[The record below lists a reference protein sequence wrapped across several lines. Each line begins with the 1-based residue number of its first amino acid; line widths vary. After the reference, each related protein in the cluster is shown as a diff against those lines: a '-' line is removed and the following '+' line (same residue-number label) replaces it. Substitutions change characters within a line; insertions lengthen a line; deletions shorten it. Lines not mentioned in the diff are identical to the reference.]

1 MAYDKNR
8 GRAAGTPSFY
18 KTVGQKHTHGENT
31 GEWTREQ
38 RARHEEGDFKPRA
51 PKGGERFDAPK
62 DFKRDDR
69 RPARPDNRGNYEHGG
84 APARGTRNRSVSP
97 DRPIYQDAFEGAPEF
112 ERRPA
117 PARAQRF
124 DERRPAPA
132 RAQSFDEHR
141 PAPLRE
147 PRFEER
153 RPATMREPR
162 FDEHRPAPMPAPRFD
177 ERRPAPV
184 PPMPAPQ
191 APELIENIIVGRNPI
206 REAVKNGRELERILV
221 QRGELSGSA
230 REIVAKA
237 RERHIVVQEVDKARL
252 DAIYPN
258 HQGMIAYASAA
269 SYSTVDEMFA
279 DAEAKGEKPFLIVL
293 DGITDPHNLGAIIRT
308 AECVGAHGVI
318 IQQRRSVGLTP
329 AAVKAAAGA
338 AEYMKVAKVVNITRT
353 LAELKERGVWVIGAD
368 MDGQKLSETDL
379 TGATALVIGAEGEGI
394 SRLVKDECDLTVAL
408 PMRGH
413 IDSLNA
419 SVAAGVLMYAVRT
432 ARGD

>member
-69 RPARPDNRGNYEHGG
+69 RPARTDNRGHYEHGG

-124 DERRPAPA
+124 DERRPAP
-132 RAQSFDEHR
+132 
-141 PAPLRE
+141 LRE
-147 PRFEER
+147 PHFEER
-153 RPATMREPR
+153 RPAPMREPR

-184 PPMPAPQ
+184 PPIPAPQ
-191 APELIENIIVGRNPI
+191 DPELIENIIVGRNPI

-269 SYSTVDEMFA
+269 RYSTVDDMFA

-338 AEYMKVAKVVNITRT
+338 AEYLKVAKVVNITRT

>member
-69 RPARPDNRGNYEHGG
+69 RPARTDNRGHYEHGG
-84 APARGTRNRSVSP
+84 APVRGTRNRSVSP

-147 PRFEER
+147 PHFEER
-153 RPATMREPR
+153 RPAPMREPR
-162 FDEHRPAPMPAPRFD
+162 FDEHRPAPMPAPRFE

-191 APELIENIIVGRNPI
+191 DPELIENIIVGRNPI

-269 SYSTVDEMFA
+269 SYSTVDDMFA

>member
-69 RPARPDNRGNYEHGG
+69 RPARPDNRGHYEHGG

-97 DRPIYQDAFEGAPEF
+97 DRPIYQDAFESAPEF

-124 DERRPAPA
+124 DERRPAPM
-132 RAQSFDEHR
+132 
-141 PAPLRE
+141 RE
-147 PRFEER
+147 PHFDER
-153 RPATMREPR
+153 RPAPMREPR

-191 APELIENIIVGRNPI
+191 DPELIENIIVGRNPI

-269 SYSTVDEMFA
+269 SYSTVDDMFA

>member
-69 RPARPDNRGNYEHGG
+69 RPARPDNRGHYEHGG

-141 PAPLRE
+141 PAPMRE

-153 RPATMREPR
+153 
-162 FDEHRPAPMPAPRFD
+162 RPAPMPAPRFD

-191 APELIENIIVGRNPI
+191 DPELIENIIVGRNPI

-269 SYSTVDEMFA
+269 SYSTVDDMFA

>member
-51 PKGGERFDAPK
+51 SKGGERFDAPK

-69 RPARPDNRGNYEHGG
+69 RPARPDNRGHYEYGG

-132 RAQSFDEHR
+132 RAQSFDEYRPAPLREPHFEERR

-147 PRFEER
+147 PRF
-153 RPATMREPR
+153 
-162 FDEHRPAPMPAPRFD
+162 DNHRPAPMPAPRFD

-191 APELIENIIVGRNPI
+191 DPELIENIIVGRNPI

-269 SYSTVDEMFA
+269 SYSTVDDMFA

>member
-69 RPARPDNRGNYEHGG
+69 RPARLDNRGHYEYGG

-132 RAQSFDEHR
+132 RAHSFDEHR

-147 PRFEER
+147 PHFEER
-153 RPATMREPR
+153 RPAPMREPR
-162 FDEHRPAPMPAPRFD
+162 FDNHRPAPMPAPRFD
-177 ERRPAPV
+177 ERRPALV

-191 APELIENIIVGRNPI
+191 DPELIENIIVGRNPI

-269 SYSTVDEMFA
+269 SYSTVDDMFA

>member
-69 RPARPDNRGNYEHGG
+69 RPARPDNRGHYEHGG

-97 DRPIYQDAFEGAPEF
+97 DRPIYQDAFESAPEF

-124 DERRPAPA
+124 DERRPAPM
-132 RAQSFDEHR
+132 REPHFDERR
-141 PAPLRE
+141 PAPMRE

-153 RPATMREPR
+153 RPAPMREPR
-162 FDEHRPAPMPAPRFD
+162 FDAHRPAPMPAPRFD
-177 ERRPAPV
+177 ERRHAPV

-191 APELIENIIVGRNPI
+191 DPELIENIIVGRNPI

-269 SYSTVDEMFA
+269 SYSTVDDMFA

>member
-69 RPARPDNRGNYEHGG
+69 RPARPDNRGHYEHGG

-97 DRPIYQDAFEGAPEF
+97 DRPIYQDAFESAPEF

-124 DERRPAPA
+124 DERRPAPM
-132 RAQSFDEHR
+132 
-141 PAPLRE
+141 RE
-147 PRFEER
+147 PHFEER
-153 RPATMREPR
+153 RPAPMREPR

-191 APELIENIIVGRNPI
+191 DPELIENIIVGRNPI

-269 SYSTVDEMFA
+269 SYSTVDDMFA

>member
-69 RPARPDNRGNYEHGG
+69 RPARPDNRGHYEHGG

-124 DERRPAPA
+124 DDRRPAPA
-132 RAQSFDEHR
+132 RTQSFDEHR
-141 PAPLRE
+141 PAP
-147 PRFEER
+147 
-153 RPATMREPR
+153 MREPR

-191 APELIENIIVGRNPI
+191 DPELIENIIVGRNPI

-269 SYSTVDEMFA
+269 SYSTVDDMFA

>member
-18 KTVGQKHTHGENT
+18 KTVGQKHSHGENT

-69 RPARPDNRGNYEHGG
+69 RPARPDNRGHYEHGG
-84 APARGTRNRSVSP
+84 VPARGTRNRSVSP

-124 DERRPAPA
+124 DE
-132 RAQSFDEHR
+132 HR
-141 PAPLRE
+141 PAPMRE
-147 PRFEER
+147 PHFEER
-153 RPATMREPR
+153 RPAPMREPR

-191 APELIENIIVGRNPI
+191 DPELIENIIVGRNPI

-269 SYSTVDEMFA
+269 SYSTVDDMFA

-368 MDGQKLSETDL
+368 MNGQKLSETDL

>member
-69 RPARPDNRGNYEHGG
+69 RPARPDNRGHYEHGG
-84 APARGTRNRSVSP
+84 VPARGTRNRSVSP

-124 DERRPAPA
+124 DE
-132 RAQSFDEHR
+132 HR
-141 PAPLRE
+141 PAPMRE
-147 PRFEER
+147 PHFEER
-153 RPATMREPR
+153 RPAPMREPR

-191 APELIENIIVGRNPI
+191 DPELIENIIVGRNPI

-269 SYSTVDEMFA
+269 SYSTVDDMFA

-368 MDGQKLSETDL
+368 MNGQKLSETDL

-432 ARGD
+432 ARGDKNEKHSARRRV

>member
-69 RPARPDNRGNYEHGG
+69 RPARPDNRSHYEHGG

-132 RAQSFDEHR
+132 RTQSFDEHR
-141 PAPLRE
+141 PAPMRE
-147 PRFEER
+147 PHFEER
-153 RPATMREPR
+153 RPAPMREPR
-162 FDEHRPAPMPAPRFD
+162 FDAHRPAPMPAPRFD

-191 APELIENIIVGRNPI
+191 DPELIENIIVGRNPI

-269 SYSTVDEMFA
+269 SYSTVDDMFA

>member
-117 PARAQRF
+117 PART
-124 DERRPAPA
+124 
-132 RAQSFDEHR
+132 QSFDEHR

-153 RPATMREPR
+153 RPAPLREPR

-191 APELIENIIVGRNPI
+191 DPELIENIIVGRNPI

-269 SYSTVDEMFA
+269 SYSTVDDMFA
-279 DAEAKGEKPFLIVL
+279 NAEAKGEKPFLIVL

>member
-69 RPARPDNRGNYEHGG
+69 RPARPDNRGHYEHGG
-84 APARGTRNRSVSP
+84 VPARGTRNRSVSP
-97 DRPIYQDAFEGAPEF
+97 DRPIYQDAFESAPEF

-124 DERRPAPA
+124 DDRRPAPM
-132 RAQSFDEHR
+132 
-141 PAPLRE
+141 RE
-147 PRFEER
+147 PHFEER
-153 RPATMREPR
+153 RPAPLREPR

-191 APELIENIIVGRNPI
+191 DPELIENIIVGRNPI

-269 SYSTVDEMFA
+269 SYSTVDDMFA

>member
-38 RARHEEGDFKPRA
+38 RARHEEDDFKPRA

-191 APELIENIIVGRNPI
+191 DPELIENIIVGRNPI

-269 SYSTVDEMFA
+269 SYSTVDDMFA

>member
-69 RPARPDNRGNYEHGG
+69 RPARPDNRGHYEHGG

-124 DERRPAPA
+124 DERRPAPM
-132 RAQSFDEHR
+132 
-141 PAPLRE
+141 RE
-147 PRFEER
+147 PHFEER
-153 RPATMREPR
+153 RPAPMREPR

-191 APELIENIIVGRNPI
+191 DPELIENIIVGRNPI

-269 SYSTVDEMFA
+269 SYSTVDDMFA

>member
-97 DRPIYQDAFEGAPEF
+97 DRPIYQDAFESAPEF
-112 ERRPA
+112 ERRPT

-124 DERRPAPA
+124 DERRPAPM
-132 RAQSFDEHR
+132 
-141 PAPLRE
+141 RE
-147 PRFEER
+147 PHFEER
-153 RPATMREPR
+153 RPAPMREPR

-191 APELIENIIVGRNPI
+191 DPELIENIIVGRNPI

-269 SYSTVDEMFA
+269 SYSTVDDMFA

>member
-117 PARAQRF
+117 PART
-124 DERRPAPA
+124 
-132 RAQSFDEHR
+132 QS
-141 PAPLRE
+141 
-147 PRFEER
+147 
-153 RPATMREPR
+153 

-177 ERRPAPV
+177 ERRHAPV

-191 APELIENIIVGRNPI
+191 DPELIENIIVGRNPI

-269 SYSTVDEMFA
+269 SYSTVDDMFA

>member
-69 RPARPDNRGNYEHGG
+69 RPARTDNRGHYEHGG
-84 APARGTRNRSVSP
+84 ASARGTRNRSVSP

-124 DERRPAPA
+124 DERRPAPT
-132 RAQSFDEHR
+132 RTQSFDEHR

-153 RPATMREPR
+153 RPAPMREPR
-162 FDEHRPAPMPAPRFD
+162 FDEHRSAPMREPRFD

-191 APELIENIIVGRNPI
+191 DPELIENIIVGRNPI

-269 SYSTVDEMFA
+269 SYSTVDDMFA

-368 MDGQKLSETDL
+368 MNGQKLSETDL

>member
-117 PARAQRF
+117 PART
-124 DERRPAPA
+124 
-132 RAQSFDEHR
+132 QSFDEHR
-141 PAPLRE
+141 PAPMRE

-153 RPATMREPR
+153 RPAPMREPR
-162 FDEHRPAPMPAPRFD
+162 FDAHRPAPMPAPRFD
-177 ERRPAPV
+177 ERRSAPV
-184 PPMPAPQ
+184 PPMPALQ
-191 APELIENIIVGRNPI
+191 DPELIENIIVGRNPI

-269 SYSTVDEMFA
+269 SYSTVDDMFA

>member
-1 MAYDKNR
+1 MIR
-8 GRAAGTPSFY
+8 IAGARQARPAFH

-69 RPARPDNRGNYEHGG
+69 RPARTDNRGHYEHGG

-132 RAQSFDEHR
+132 RTQSFDERR

-153 RPATMREPR
+153 RPAPLREPR

-191 APELIENIIVGRNPI
+191 DPELIENIIVGRNPI

-269 SYSTVDEMFA
+269 SYSTVDDMFA

>member
-69 RPARPDNRGNYEHGG
+69 RPARPDNRGHYEHGG

-124 DERRPAPA
+124 DERRPAP
-132 RAQSFDEHR
+132 
-141 PAPLRE
+141 
-147 PRFEER
+147 
-153 RPATMREPR
+153 
-162 FDEHRPAPMPAPRFD
+162 
-177 ERRPAPV
+177 V

-191 APELIENIIVGRNPI
+191 DPELIENIIVGRNPI

-269 SYSTVDEMFA
+269 SYSTVDDMFA

>member
-97 DRPIYQDAFEGAPEF
+97 DRPIYQDAFESAPEF

-132 RAQSFDEHR
+132 RTQNFDEHR
-141 PAPLRE
+141 HAPMRE
-147 PRFEER
+147 PHFEER
-153 RPATMREPR
+153 RPAPMREPR

-191 APELIENIIVGRNPI
+191 DPELIENIIVGRNPI

-269 SYSTVDEMFA
+269 SYSTVDDMFA

-419 SVAAGVLMYAVRT
+419 SVAAGVLMYAVMRS
-432 ARGD
+432 R

>member
-69 RPARPDNRGNYEHGG
+69 RPARLDNRGHYEYGG

-132 RAQSFDEHR
+132 RAHSFDEHR

-147 PRFEER
+147 PHFEER
-153 RPATMREPR
+153 RPAPLREPR
-162 FDEHRPAPMPAPRFD
+162 FDNHRPAPMPAPRFD
-177 ERRPAPV
+177 ERRPALV

-191 APELIENIIVGRNPI
+191 DPELIENIIVGRNPI

-269 SYSTVDEMFA
+269 SYSTVDDMFA

>member
-51 PKGGERFDAPK
+51 PKGGERFDSPK

-69 RPARPDNRGNYEHGG
+69 RPARTDNRGHYEHGG

-124 DERRPAPA
+124 DDRRPAPA
-132 RAQSFDEHR
+132 RTQSFDEHR

-147 PRFEER
+147 PHFEER
-153 RPATMREPR
+153 RPAPMREPR
-162 FDEHRPAPMPAPRFD
+162 FDEHRPAPMPAPQD
-177 ERRPAPV
+177 
-184 PPMPAPQ
+184 
-191 APELIENIIVGRNPI
+191 PELIENIIVGRNPI

-258 HQGMIAYASAA
+258 HQGMLAYASAA
-269 SYSTVDEMFA
+269 SYSTVDDMFA

>member
-69 RPARPDNRGNYEHGG
+69 RPARPDNRGHYEYGG

-147 PRFEER
+147 PHFEER
-153 RPATMREPR
+153 RPAPLREPR
-162 FDEHRPAPMPAPRFD
+162 FDNHRPAPQD
-177 ERRPAPV
+177 
-184 PPMPAPQ
+184 
-191 APELIENIIVGRNPI
+191 PELIENIIVGRNPI

-269 SYSTVDEMFA
+269 SYSTVDDMFA

>member
-117 PARAQRF
+117 PART
-124 DERRPAPA
+124 
-132 RAQSFDEHR
+132 QSFDEHR

-153 RPATMREPR
+153 RPAPMREPR

-177 ERRPAPV
+177 ERRHAPV

-191 APELIENIIVGRNPI
+191 DPELIENIIVGRNPI

-269 SYSTVDEMFA
+269 SYSTVDDMFA

>member
-117 PARAQRF
+117 RAQRF

-132 RAQSFDEHR
+132 RTQSFDEHR
-141 PAPLRE
+141 PAPMRE
-147 PRFEER
+147 PHFEER
-153 RPATMREPR
+153 RPAPMREPR

-191 APELIENIIVGRNPI
+191 DPELIENIIVGRNPI

-269 SYSTVDEMFA
+269 SYSTVDDMFA

>member
-69 RPARPDNRGNYEHGG
+69 RPARPDNRGHYEYGG

-147 PRFEER
+147 PHFEER
-153 RPATMREPR
+153 RPAPLREPR
-162 FDEHRPAPMPAPRFD
+162 FDNHRPAPMPAPRFD

-191 APELIENIIVGRNPI
+191 DPELIENIIVGRNPI

-269 SYSTVDEMFA
+269 SYSTVDDMFA

-308 AECVGAHGVI
+308 AERVGAHGVI

>member
-31 GEWTREQ
+31 GEWTRAQ
-38 RARHEEGDFKPRA
+38 RARHEEGDFKPHA

-69 RPARPDNRGNYEHGG
+69 RPARPDNRGHYEYGG

-141 PAPLRE
+141 SVPLRE
-147 PRFEER
+147 PHFEER
-153 RPATMREPR
+153 RPT
-162 FDEHRPAPMPAPRFD
+162 PMPAPRFD

-191 APELIENIIVGRNPI
+191 DPELIENIIVGRNPI

-269 SYSTVDEMFA
+269 SYSTVDDMFA

>member
-31 GEWTREQ
+31 GEWMREQ

-69 RPARPDNRGNYEHGG
+69 RPARPDNRGHYEHGG

-112 ERRPA
+112 DRRPA

-124 DERRPAPA
+124 DERRPAPM
-132 RAQSFDEHR
+132 
-141 PAPLRE
+141 RE
-147 PRFEER
+147 PHFEER
-153 RPATMREPR
+153 RPAPMREPR

-191 APELIENIIVGRNPI
+191 DPELIENIIVGRNPI

-269 SYSTVDEMFA
+269 SYSTVDDMFA

>member
-69 RPARPDNRGNYEHGG
+69 RPARPDNRGHYEHGG
-84 APARGTRNRSVSP
+84 APSRGTRNRSVSP
-97 DRPIYQDAFEGAPEF
+97 DRPIYQDAFESAPEF

-132 RAQSFDEHR
+132 RTQSFDEHR

-153 RPATMREPR
+153 RPAPMREPR

-191 APELIENIIVGRNPI
+191 DPELIENIIVGRNPI

-269 SYSTVDEMFA
+269 DMFA

>member
-18 KTVGQKHTHGENT
+18 KTVGQKHTHGANT

-51 PKGGERFDAPK
+51 PRGGERFDAPK

-69 RPARPDNRGNYEHGG
+69 RPARPDNRGHYEHGG

-132 RAQSFDEHR
+132 RTQSFDEHR

-153 RPATMREPR
+153 RPASMREPR
-162 FDEHRPAPMPAPRFD
+162 FDEHRPAPMPTPRFD

-191 APELIENIIVGRNPI
+191 DPELIENIIVGRNPI

-269 SYSTVDEMFA
+269 SYSTVDDMFA

>member
-69 RPARPDNRGNYEHGG
+69 RPARPDNRGHYEHGG

-112 ERRPA
+112 DRRPA

-124 DERRPAPA
+124 DERRPAPM
-132 RAQSFDEHR
+132 
-141 PAPLRE
+141 RE
-147 PRFEER
+147 PHFEER
-153 RPATMREPR
+153 RPAPMREPR

-191 APELIENIIVGRNPI
+191 DPELIENIIVGRNPI

-269 SYSTVDEMFA
+269 SYSTVDDMFA

>member
-69 RPARPDNRGNYEHGG
+69 RPARTDNRGHYEHGG
-84 APARGTRNRSVSP
+84 APVRGTRNRSVSP

-112 ERRPA
+112 ERRLA

-132 RAQSFDEHR
+132 RTQSFDEHH
-141 PAPLRE
+141 PAPMRE

-153 RPATMREPR
+153 RPAPMREPR
-162 FDEHRPAPMPAPRFD
+162 FDEHRPAPMREPRFD

-191 APELIENIIVGRNPI
+191 DPELIENIIVGRNPI

-269 SYSTVDEMFA
+269 SYSTVDDMFA

>member
-84 APARGTRNRSVSP
+84 ALARGTRNRSVSP
-97 DRPIYQDAFEGAPEF
+97 DRPIYQDAFESAPEF

-132 RAQSFDEHR
+132 RTQNFDEHR
-141 PAPLRE
+141 PAP
-147 PRFEER
+147 
-153 RPATMREPR
+153 MREPR

-191 APELIENIIVGRNPI
+191 DSELIENIIVGRNPI

-252 DAIYPN
+252 DAIYPS

-269 SYSTVDEMFA
+269 SYSTVDDMFA

>member
-69 RPARPDNRGNYEHGG
+69 RPARTDNRGHYEHGG
-84 APARGTRNRSVSP
+84 APVRGTRNRSISP

-112 ERRPA
+112 ERRS
-117 PARAQRF
+117 
-124 DERRPAPA
+124 APA

-141 PAPLRE
+141 PAPMPA

-153 RPATMREPR
+153 RPAPLREPR
-162 FDEHRPAPMPAPRFD
+162 FDNHRPAPMPAPRFD

-191 APELIENIIVGRNPI
+191 DPELIENIIVGRNPI

-269 SYSTVDEMFA
+269 SYSTVDDMFA

>member
-69 RPARPDNRGNYEHGG
+69 RPARTDNRGHYEHGG
-84 APARGTRNRSVSP
+84 APARGTRNSSVSP

-117 PARAQRF
+117 PARAQ
-124 DERRPAPA
+124 
-132 RAQSFDEHR
+132 SFDEHR

-147 PRFEER
+147 PHFEER
-153 RPATMREPR
+153 RPAPMREPR

-191 APELIENIIVGRNPI
+191 DPELIENIIVGRNPI

-269 SYSTVDEMFA
+269 SYSTVDDMFA